1 MKTKLSHFAIPYV
14 VWMDIFVVAPII
26 IMVVVTTIVTP
37 ILLKLVFKKNADAP
51 VEAGKQVT
59 SYYENADQ
67 YRGETRQKK

>member
-1 MKTKLSHFAIPYV
+1 MGSDFLG
-14 VWMDIFVVAPII
+14 PII

-37 ILLKLVFKKNADAP
+37 ILLKLVFKKNEDTP

-67 YRGETRQKK
+67 YRGEARQKK